1 MKRTMTGF
9 DRSFVSKQYDRGSSE
24 LKNSHLMRMTMSN
37 TFTTGE
43 IAKCNREY
51 NFALKLVKEW
61 VYKNSY
67 STEKVLFIFILIIRV
82 LKISVD

>member
-1 MKRTMTGF
+1 
-9 DRSFVSKQYDRGSSE
+9 
-24 LKNSHLMRMTMSN
+24 MRMTMSN

-43 IAKCNREY
+43 ISKCNRDY

-67 STEKVLFIFILIIRV
+67 ST
-82 LKISVD
+82 